1 MAINLDRQGAR
12 IGRATDN
19 DWVLADPDK
28 YISSHHASIEFRNN
42 SYYITDTSS
51 NGVFMPPSEVPLGR
65 NNKVALRDGDQL
77 GIGEY
82 QIKVSVTADE
92 FLTPKRAS
100 DAFKGSPKN
109 IDVEQDPFMDL
120 GANPIANMID
130 DADNLTD
137 DFSTPEADFDDD
149 FFATPSSASADKMVA
164 VESNH
169 VPTLDEAFSPASGSE
184 DSSFPSFEEIPE
196 TPQPGSNAQAGLLPE
211 NWFDDD
217 EPELNPFAPA
227 PAATPSPAIPDVA
240 PIKTPKLPITSAEL
254 DVSPVAPDA
263 PTVLDVSAVPPTP
276 VAQDLSPVAPSAST
290 LDLSPESL
298 STDSAIHKPK
308 PAAPRPAPE
317 PSDIAPAAPVKS
329 VDNQAPGVNQD
340 IIQRF
345 CQGAGIED
353 ELARQ
358 LTPDTFYNVGQML
371 RIAVQGTMDV
381 LLTRTKIKNEMR
393 LDVTTIRAA
402 ENNPIKFSISSD
414 EALER
419 LLEKEEHGGY
429 MEPVEALEEAFN
441 DIKAHQMAV
450 IAGMQI
456 ALQSVLK
463 RFDPE
468 RLEARLQKQSPIS
481 ASIPIHK
488 QAKLWSQF
496 EQLYED
502 IETEAQDD
510 FNRLF
515 GHAFASAYEQQ
526 VQQLKSAQPLVNDE

>member
-1 MAINLDRQGAR
+1 MAISLDRQGAR

-28 YISSHHASIEFRNN
+28 YISSHHATIEFRND
-42 SYYITDTSS
+42 SYYLTDTSS

-65 NNKVALRDGDQL
+65 NSDVALRDGDQL

-82 QIKVSVTADE
+82 QIRVAVTADE
-92 FLTPKRAS
+92 FLTPKRAA

-109 IDVEQDPFMDL
+109 TGFEQDPFMDL
-120 GANPIANMID
+120 GANPIANLID
-130 DADNLTD
+130 DADDLTD
-137 DFSTPEADFDDD
+137 DISPPEAIFDDD
-149 FFATPSSASADKMVA
+149 FFATASSAAPDRIA
-164 VESNH
+164 APESNH
-169 VPTLDEAFSPASGSE
+169 VPRLDEAFSPASGAE
-184 DSSFPSFEEIPE
+184 DTSLPSFSELPE
-196 TPQPGSNAQAGLLPE
+196 TADDDVPADLLPE
-211 NWFDDD
+211 NWFDDN
-217 EPELNPFAPA
+217 EPEQNPFAPPPPA
-227 PAATPSPAIPDVA
+227 PSSQAIADAAPVEIPEVPATPS
-240 PIKTPKLPITSAEL
+240 
-254 DVSPVAPDA
+254 
-263 PTVLDVSAVPPTP
+263 
-276 VAQDLSPVAPSAST
+276 
-290 LDLSPESL
+290 LDLSPDSL
-298 STDSAIHKPK
+298 ATSDAADRKPDLAV
-308 PAAPRPAPE
+308 PSGVPEAPY
-317 PSDIAPAAPVKS
+317 IAPARPATPADS
-329 VDNQAPGVNQD
+329 HISSMSQD

-345 CQGAGIED
+345 CQGAGIQD

-358 LTPDTFYNVGQML
+358 LTPETFYNIGQML
-371 RIAVQGTMDV
+371 RIAIQGTMDV

-419 LLEKEEHGGY
+419 LLGNEEHGGY

-456 ALQSVLK
+456 ALESVLK

-502 IETEAQDD
+502 IESEAQDD

-526 VQQLKSAQPLVNDE
+526 VQQLKTSQPLNSDE